1 MNNEDVQTEELLTAE
16 EKVVKVEITVN
27 ELNVVL
33 GALQEL
39 PHRMVDGLLKK
50 LIDQGRSQLQQ

>member
-1 MNNEDVQTEELLTAE
+1 MNNEDAQTEELATAE
-16 EKVVKVEITVN
+16 EKVVKVELTVN

-50 LIDQGRSQLQQ
+50 LLDQGRSQLQQ

>member
-1 MNNEDVQTEELLTAE
+1 MNEEDVQSEELLTAE
-16 EKVVKVEITVN
+16 EKVVKVELTVN

>member
-1 MNNEDVQTEELLTAE
+1 MNNEDVQTEELPTAE
-16 EKVVKVEITVN
+16 EKVVKVELTVN

-50 LIDQGRSQLQQ
+50 LLDQGRSQLQQ

>member
-1 MNNEDVQTEELLTAE
+1 MNEDVQSEELLTAE
-16 EKVVKVEITVN
+16 EKVVKVELTVN

>member
-1 MNNEDVQTEELLTAE
+1 MNNEEVQTEELATE
-16 EKVVKVEITVN
+16 EKIINLEITLN

-39 PHRMVDGLLKK
+39 PHRLVDGLLNK
-50 LIDQGRSQLQQ
+50 LIVQGKSQLQQ

>member
-1 MNNEDVQTEELLTAE
+1 MNKEDVQPEELTTE
-16 EKVVKVEITVN
+16 EKVVNVEITVN

-50 LIDQGRSQLQQ
+50 LIEQGQRQLQQ

>member
-16 EKVVKVEITVN
+16 EKVVKIELTVN

-50 LIDQGRSQLQQ
+50 LIDQGRSQLQH

>member
-1 MNNEDVQTEELLTAE
+1 MNKEDVQPEELATE
-16 EKVVKVEITVN
+16 EKVVSVEITVN

-39 PHRMVDGLLKK
+39 PHRLVDGLLKK
-50 LIDQGRSQLQQ
+50 LIEQGQRQLQQ

>member
-1 MNNEDVQTEELLTAE
+1 MNNEDVQTEELSAAE
-16 EKVVKVEITVN
+16 EKVVKVELTVN

-50 LIDQGRSQLQQ
+50 LLEQGQRQLQQ